1 MKNYQNLVYNF
12 ICESNNAKIIYVT
25 NQANNCDA
33 SNILNSKN
41 KVRNTNNIYIF
52 FYKNNILYRVF
63 GSLIQVFHKK

>member
-1 MKNYQNLVYNF
+1 MKNYHNLVYNF

>member
-1 MKNYQNLVYNF
+1 MKNYHNLVYNF
-12 ICESNNAKIIYVT
+12 IYESNNAKIIYVT
-25 NQANNCDA
+25 NQANHCDA

>member
-1 MKNYQNLVYNF
+1 MKNYHNLVYNF

-25 NQANNCDA
+25 NQVNHCDA

>member
-1 MKNYQNLVYNF
+1 MKNYHNLVYNF

-41 KVRNTNNIYIF
+41 KVRNTNNIYIYF
-52 FYKNNILYRVF
+52 L
-63 GSLIQVFHKK
+63 